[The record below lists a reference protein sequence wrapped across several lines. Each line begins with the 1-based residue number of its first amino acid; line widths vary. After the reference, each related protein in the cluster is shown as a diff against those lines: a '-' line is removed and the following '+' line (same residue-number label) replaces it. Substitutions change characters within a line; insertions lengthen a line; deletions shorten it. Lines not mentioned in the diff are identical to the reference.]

1 MRVPNILSGFTGR
14 LLSATAFIVT
24 LLAGGTASFAAESF
38 WSQHIIRHVGM
49 REGLPGNF
57 VDDICK
63 DEYGFIW
70 YAMSGSG
77 LVRYDGYSFVTY
89 DCASAPALRS
99 NFVHTLASDPQG
111 RVWVGTDRGLCF
123 YDCRTERLDSVSI
136 VDRNGESL
144 TSGPISCVVLD
155 DAGHVWFA
163 LRHYVVCLQAL
174 PDNTVSLIGKY
185 EFGQSVTALE
195 YGSRGV
201 YVVSFSDIYLCAAD
215 VSRGGISVR
224 QDRRQSVER
233 ANCVVETMAE
243 SAGFLWVG
251 SDAGLFRFD
260 MTTGEEKR
268 YLHSPSDRRS
278 LTQDRVTDIAT
289 DGDGRVL
296 VATLRGINIYNH
308 ETDDFDRVMQDDTEA
323 GKSICSNFVNC
334 LLSTN
339 QGVWIGT
346 DIAGADLISPVS
358 LDVTNFASD
367 DIAGISQPDASQ
379 PRVQRPVNSFFEDND
394 GSLWVGSVEG
404 GLARRVRGAKKF
416 ENFTV
421 ANHGLCSNSVST
433 LAMDADGRLWAG
445 TWGGG
450 VDLLDMS
457 KRGCPVGGHFASG
470 LEAGKSISSNYVGA
484 MSYDTINNGMWVG
497 TIAGI
502 DFVRDGA
509 VYNPMGRAA
518 FTDMNGALGSCVD
531 GRGRLW
537 MGTSLGLFV
546 VDLHTLS
553 PDASS
558 VSFSRLCY
566 KLDDARVSGDPR
578 VTFLLYS
585 KSKHTVF
592 IGTNGFGLFTCDVS
606 KPELAFRAV
615 TAADGLCNNNVCS
628 VAEDG
633 DGGIWVGTSNGL
645 SLLSPEGEVIGS
657 YTVADGLLSD
667 AYYWNAAW
675 SSSATGRVFFGSV
688 DGFSEIGPTLKS
700 VSAQTRRAPVLTRF
714 DINNAP
720 VTPSDDGVL
729 TMAAECTKTVVL
741 NESSKSFGVEFS
753 SLNYLAP
760 GAVRYQYKLD
770 GFDSDW
776 VSAPKGRHYV
786 QYTNLSAGDY
796 KLRIRYAAAQGKWS
810 NEKVLAITV
819 VPYFYKTTWFLLL
832 VLTMAVGLVILIFK
846 WRMRYIEASRKQ
858 LHEEVRLRT
867 AELEEQKKAL
877 EAKKQELEAS
887 NAKLIEQNTYIVRQ
901 KENILEMTSK
911 IQKLSIDKL
920 QFFTNVSHELR
931 SPLTLIT
938 GPVKRALALCSQPE
952 VKTQLDLIER
962 SSRSLLDTVNQLM
975 DFRKVEA
982 GNLEMHPVSTNIEE
996 YVASMVKPY
1005 VAYAAEQGIELRT
1018 FFRVKTPYVR
1028 VDTDAITKI
1037 VANLLS
1043 NAIKYSAGG
1052 KVIDLF
1058 VCQIMSDGKLLTYIC
1073 VRDRGLGIPA
1083 DQVNKIFDRFYQS
1096 TSNRQPNASSTG
1108 IGLYVV
1114 GRIVTQ
1120 CDGEIKARNNK
1131 AGGVSMRVMIP
1142 TPSGRQPD
1150 AGLTAAK
1157 TEANQMVAKANEKAD
1172 SADSAEEASERM
1184 TILVV
1189 EDSKDMRLYIR
1200 TILENDYHVIEAEN
1214 GVEGLTALAENDVDF
1229 IVTDLMMPIMDGL
1242 EFARRV
1248 KADFAFSHTPILI
1261 LTAQMNGIYQTEGYR
1276 IGVESYLYKPFDE
1289 DMLKARI
1296 SGILAS
1302 RQKNQKRFLTTLDT
1316 SDLNMESESED
1327 EKFVKRVTDFVKQRY
1342 KDSEFSIDDI
1352 VAEVGCSKSMLHKK
1366 MQSVM
1371 GQAPGNFIRT
1381 YRLNIAREILSNKQ
1395 NRLNVSQVA
1404 YEVGF
1409 NDPKYFSR
1417 CFTKA
1422 FGYPPSMIN

>member
-1 MRVPNILSGFTGR
+1 MRAHIFHTGKAYSALSLLLL
-14 LLSATAFIVT
+14 LLSLI
-24 LLAGGTASFAAESF
+24 AGNVKSFAADEF
-38 WSQHIIRHVGM
+38 WQQHIIRHVGM

-70 YAMSGSG
+70 FAMSGSG
-77 LVRYDGYSFVTY
+77 LARYDGYSFVTY
-89 DCASAPALRS
+89 DCATTPAIRS
-99 NFVHTLASDPQG
+99 NFVRALASDPQG
-111 RVWVGTDRGLCF
+111 RVWVGTDCGLCL
-123 YDCRTERLDSVSI
+123 YDCRTERLDSVS
-136 VDRNGESL
+136 VLDRNGVSL
-144 TSGPISCVVLD
+144 TSGPISNVVLD
-155 DAGHVWFA
+155 DAGHVWFS
-163 LRHYVVCLQAL
+163 LRHNIVCLQVQ
-174 PDNTVSLIGKY
+174 PDNSVSLVGKY
-185 EFGQSVTALE
+185 EFGQAVTALE
-195 YGSRGV
+195 HGSRGI
-201 YVVSFSDIYLCAAD
+201 YVVSFSDIYLCSAD
-215 VSRGGISVR
+215 ISRGGISVR
-224 QDRRQSVER
+224 PDRRQSVER
-233 ANCVVETMAE
+233 ANCVVEAVAE

-260 MTTGEEKR
+260 MTTGEERR
-268 YLHSPSDRRS
+268 YTHSPAHRRS

-296 VATLRGINIYNH
+296 VATLRGLNIYNP
-308 ETDDFDRVMQDDTEA
+308 ETDDFDRVMQDDTED

-339 QGVWIGT
+339 QGVWLGT
-346 DIAGADLISPVS
+346 DIAGADLLSPVS
-358 LDVTNFASD
+358 LDVTNFTSD
-367 DIAGISQPDASQ
+367 DICGHAVADASQ
-379 PRVQRPVNSFFEDND
+379 QRVLRPVNALYEDSE
-394 GSLWVGSVEG
+394 GSLWVGTVEG
-404 GLARRVRGAKKF
+404 GLSRRKRGARTF
-416 ENFTV
+416 ETFTV
-421 ANHGLCSNSVST
+421 ANHGLRSNSVSA
-433 LAMDADGRLWAG
+433 LATDGDGRLWAG

-450 VDLLDMS
+450 VDILDIA
-457 KRGCPVGGHFASG
+457 KRGCPIAAHLS
-470 LEAGKSISSNYVGA
+470 AGAEQSSPISSNFIGA
-484 MSYDTINNGMWVG
+484 LCYDTINNGMWVG

-502 DFVRDGA
+502 DFVRDG
-509 VYNPMGRAA
+509 VVHNPMGRMTFA
-518 FTDMNGALGSCVD
+518 DMNGALGACQDS
-531 GRGRLW
+531 RGRLW

-546 VDLHTLS
+546 IELRTLGS
-553 PDASS
+553 QAKT
-558 VSFSRLCY
+558 VNFSRFCH
-566 KLDDARVSGDPR
+566 KLDDAGVSGDPR
-578 VTFLLYS
+578 VTFLYFS
-585 KSKHTVF
+585 KSKQKVF
-592 IGTNGFGLFTCDVS
+592 VGTNGFGLFTCDVS
-606 KPELAFRAV
+606 QPDIVFTAT
-615 TAADGLCNNNVCS
+615 TAADGLINNAIS
-628 VAEDG
+628 SIAEDG
-633 DGGIWVGTSNGL
+633 DGNIWVGTSNGL
-645 SLLSPEGEVIGS
+645 SLLSPEGDVVGS
-657 YTVADGLLSD
+657 YTEPDGLLSD

-675 SSSATGRVFFGSV
+675 SSTLTGHVFLGTV
-688 DGFSEIGPTLKS
+688 EGFSEIGPALKS
-700 VSAQTRRAPVLTRF
+700 VSSQTRRAPILTRF
-714 DINNAP
+714 DVNNAP
-720 VTPSDDGVL
+720 VTPSPDGL
-729 TMAAECTKTVVL
+729 LSLSAECTGEVEL
-741 NESSKSFGVEFS
+741 HESCKSFGVEFS

-760 GAVRYQYKLD
+760 DAVRFQYRLD
-770 GFDSDW
+770 GFDNDW
-776 VSAPKGRHYV
+776 VAAPKGRHYV

-796 KLRIRYAAAQGKWS
+796 KLRIRYAAAQGGWS
-810 NEKVLAITV
+810 NERVMSISV
-819 VPYFYKTTWFLLL
+819 VPYFYKTTWFVLLSI
-832 VLTMAVGLVILIFK
+832 VLAVGLIVLSFK

-858 LHEEVRLRT
+858 LHDEVRLRT

-877 EAKKQELEAS
+877 EDKKQELETS

-938 GPVKRALALCSQPE
+938 GPVKRAIALCNQPE
-952 VKTQLDLIER
+952 VRTQLDLIER

-996 YVASMVKPY
+996 YIDSMVKPY

-1018 FFRVKTPYVR
+1018 FFHVGTPYVR
-1028 VDTDAITKI
+1028 VDTDAVTKI

-1052 KVIDLF
+1052 KIVDLF
-1058 VCQIMSDGKLLTYIC
+1058 VCQITSDGKLFTYIC

-1096 TSNRQPNASSTG
+1096 TSSRQPNASSTG

-1114 GRIVTQ
+1114 SRIVTQ
-1120 CDGEIKARNNK
+1120 CDGEISARNNK
-1131 AGGVSMRVMIP
+1131 AGGVSMRVMLP
-1142 TPSGRQPD
+1142 TPSGRQPETE
-1150 AGLTAAK
+1150 LTTAK
-1157 TEANQMVAKANEKAD
+1157 TEADAMVSQANGD
-1172 SADSAEEASERM
+1172 SAKPAEDANERM

-1200 TILENDYHVIEAEN
+1200 TILEPDYRVIEAEN

-1229 IVTDLMMPIMDGL
+1229 IVTDLMMPVMDGL
-1242 EFARRV
+1242 EFARKV
-1248 KADFAFSHTPILI
+1248 KSDFAFSHTPILI
-1261 LTAQMNGIYQTEGYR
+1261 LTAQMNAAYQTEGYR

-1302 RQKNQKRFLTTLDT
+1302 LHNNQKRFLTTLDT
-1316 SDLNMESESED
+1316 SDLNIETESED
-1327 EKFVKRVTDFVKQRY
+1327 EKFVRRVTDFVKSRF
-1342 KDSEFSIDDI
+1342 KDPDFSIDDI